1 MRIDVRRFLGIL
13 LLALPLLLAF
23 FATRASA
30 DGATFRWDIVHI
42 TSFSPVTAEPGGH
55 ASAAANDSSK
65 ITLTGSGTFV
75 VGEPDEVTG
84 GGTWQTFNS
93 GGTMT
98 GSGTYVV
105 TRLVR
110 FTVAPGVQTSSLVDH
125 IGNST
130 LTDNR
135 GGLAFL
141 RISYSDGSKGV
152 LVVSCHLNGNPPP
165 QGPDATPA
173 SVFEGITASKDFVDF
188 WNREAPVS
196 GVDGNRTLF
205 HAVSEENEDEQ

>member
-1 MRIDVRRFLGIL
+1 MRIDVRRFLGI
-13 LLALPLLLAF
+13 LLLAF

-55 ASAAANDSSK
+55 ASAAADDSSK
-65 ITLTGSGTFV
+65 ITLTGSGTFE

-84 GGTWQTFNS
+84 GGTWQLTCGS
-93 GGTMT
+93 DPGITCPA
-98 GSGTYVV
+98 SGTYVV
-105 TRLVR
+105 KRLVR
-110 FTVAPGVQTSSLVDH
+110 FTLAPGVQASTVVDT
-125 IGNST
+125 IGP
-130 LTDNR
+130 LTDQR

-141 RISYSDGSKGV
+141 GIAYSDGSKGV